1 MRVNGLMLAESTHE
15 EVVNLIKLKKTL
27 TLSLKGKCTEH
38 ACTCNLHVHACSNSM
53 HMIVCGL
60 LICHF
65 LLDLFLAVGMVPE
78 NK

>member
-38 ACTCNLHVHACSNSM
+38 ACTCNLHVYTCM
-53 HMIVCGL
+53 
-60 LICHF
+60 
-65 LLDLFLAVGMVPE
+65 
-78 NK
+78 